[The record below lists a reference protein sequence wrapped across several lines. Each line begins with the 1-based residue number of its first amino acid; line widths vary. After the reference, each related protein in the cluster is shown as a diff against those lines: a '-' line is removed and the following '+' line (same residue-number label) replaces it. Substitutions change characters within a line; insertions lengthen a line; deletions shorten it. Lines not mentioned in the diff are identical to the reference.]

1 MKSAPRCGIS
11 ASCASTMEIDSF
23 ECAYLK
29 LFAEEISIVLARWV
43 VEIWLVVE
51 VVLMV
56 LGNAASRYGL
66 LGHTSRPRLNG

>member
-1 MKSAPRCGIS
+1 
-11 ASCASTMEIDSF
+11 MEIDSF

-66 LGHTSRPRLNG
+66 LGHTSRS